1 MTKGDR
7 FEAGSV
13 SETAPSFQRWHDTW
27 DDFFKNL
34 RQYEAQTSQ
43 LYRIR
48 TCTRVSTRNDKIR
61 KKKKW
66 REGGLVPECFGDYYK
81 KLLCMH
87 GWVSRCPTTNSWR
100 ICVTT
105 HNRTHNHRLRKEV
118 YANYPSTRRV
128 MDPDVLDFV
137 DELIKAGAKPKRI
150 LKYLQETT
158 DKRVILRDVHN
169 LGQYIQ
175 LSLVENDS
183 HACMK
188 DAIEALKGNNPTW
201 DRIRV
206 FMIDKD
212 FGELSL
218 LQKEFLLARAVY
230 GGRNAVDVDRVE
242 DAVDMMSTTKGKDDL
257 ESAWGLL
264 KEILKPEMELDECVE
279 TLVFLQSTAELDYAP
294 RFNVIGSRHYH
305 GADDMLL
312 RLAGLVSPH
321 AFELVYQENELL
333 KSGVLSYEGGW
344 LQDGIVRLEIR
355 RTGREYTVNVS
366 AETNRPEEDESDED
380 ISCSSLRVQTA
391 HMRSVEHAVLN
402 GTTKWK
408 TAMDI
413 AGASLRQ

>member
-1 MTKGDR
+1 M
-7 FEAGSV
+7 
-13 SETAPSFQRWHDTW
+13 
-27 DDFFKNL
+27 
-34 RQYEAQTSQ
+34 
-43 LYRIR
+43 
-48 TCTRVSTRNDKIR
+48 
-61 KKKKW
+61 
-66 REGGLVPECFGDYYK
+66 
-81 KLLCMH
+81 
-87 GWVSRCPTTNSWR
+87 
-100 ICVTT
+100 
-105 HNRTHNHRLRKEV
+105 
-118 YANYPSTRRV
+118 
-128 MDPDVLDFV
+128 
-137 DELIKAGAKPKRI
+137 AK
-150 LKYLQETT
+150 
-158 DKRVILRDVHN
+158 
-169 LGQYIQ
+169 
-175 LSLVENDS
+175 
-183 HACMK
+183 
-188 DAIEALKGNNPTW
+188 
-201 DRIRV
+201 
-206 FMIDKD
+206 
-212 FGELSL
+212 
-218 LQKEFLLARAVY
+218 AVY

-242 DAVDMMSTTKGKDDL
+242 DAVDMMATTKGKDEYDRGLRYIL

-366 AETNRPEEDESDED
+366 TFSCSCFFMRTLLLPCHHTMHARASMQKMKVIPLNYTHSRWLLQAETNRPEEDESDED
-380 ISCSSLRVQTA
+380 ISCSSLRVQTS